1 MAQSPLS
8 KCPSPVD
15 TDTPGFPGKP
25 QSWLPILLLHS
36 PLSFV
41 STASPLLGTDVLM
54 STGAS
59 LTPVTALPF
68 PPPTP
73 GPEHW
78 PPWEQHLPPSLTPS
92 FPPGTTLLLPAVP
105 MTPLVATGGQVPM
118 ATGPCN
124 ITVQLRSEGR
134 PAEPLQMQSF
144 VLTPGTVTWGAPGA
158 LSGSATCPAPLS
170 LAPSLATPAVGVT
183 QAAMGGWAP
192 GLPPL
197 APPPAA
203 QRAPSIPPINAGPRP
218 PGTSREGS
226 LATSQSQPPQVDSCN
241 RKSVYKN
248 YRRWQRFKSLARR
261 HLPQS
266 PDAEALSCFLI
277 PVLRSLARLKPTMTL
292 EEGLRRAE
300 QEWERTSDSDRMM
313 YYAMAAKFKEFE
325 AEEETQLQQL
335 QSMKGVQG
343 LPPPAPPKPEPRG
356 PPAPKVGPQLGTH
369 VPTGAQRKGNRDLGM
384 ATVPT
389 SALFPQ
395 GGHWSFHLNSHPEG
409 VSAALC
415 HYGVLTW
422 SAVELL
428 SHLPRPRET
437 KAPKEIP
444 LEAVKE
450 YEDILEELLGP
461 VHLATEE
468 TDAECPEDGT
478 YPDPGLLSYVD
489 QLCSQEDFVT
499 KVEAVI
505 HPQFLAALLSPE
517 PQLDPLALAEELEEE
532 EGLSPEEL
540 VQKRL
545 LALKEELGVQASTTH
560 RAPQL
565 DSSPR
570 QSDVTQDAQRHDE
583 GPQLGVSEEDSPPEM
598 ESEEL
603 PREDAGPGPEDGSS
617 EEKEEVPSLDFILA
631 TQISLSSA
639 PAPAAESRK
648 RDLCGGQGSD
658 DKLPQPTP
666 DLSISGRPALSPELV
681 RPSQPNKRRPWPPP
695 RAPEGLRGFTIGCQ
709 GKAARPAP
717 GGGGPVPVLGVS
729 GCRDPGLHPPPSR
742 HSRRPARA
750 GPGSAA
756 SNAPARAARPQPR
769 PPARGRR
776 GSEPGVGAGLGVG
789 VAGPTP
795 QLRSPRPGG
804 GPRGRAA
811 RGARTLTTPRRG
823 SPRRG
828 SGLLE
833 RGLPSNT
840 CPRTASGPA
849 PAAAA
854 AAVLG
859 TKLRGRR
866 SAPASPPG
874 GAAPPPLQPPPLAAG
889 SRGGV
894 ARETRRDASR
904 SNRLPPACLTK

>member
-1 MAQSPLS
+1 MKTSPRHLHMAQSPLS

-68 PPPTP
+68 PPPAP

-92 FPPGTTLLLPAVP
+92 FPPGTTLLLPAFP

-532 EGLSPEEL
+532 EGLSLEEL

-545 LALKEELGVQASTTH
+545 LALKEELGVQAPTTH

-603 PREDAGPGPEDGSS
+603 PRCNGTESGLNTSKHWILSPDHEGFPLSEAGQPLSPPQGQRHTPPSLGPTDTSNLRETSPLREDAGPGPEDGSS

-631 TQISLSSA
+631 TQYCLMPWGGKSHSSAPGPLRFLCPGVRGAPQAPSPHRISLSSA

-681 RPSQPNKRRPWPPP
+681 RPSQPNKRR
-695 RAPEGLRGFTIGCQ
+695 C
-709 GKAARPAP
+709 
-717 GGGGPVPVLGVS
+717 
-729 GCRDPGLHPPPSR
+729 DPF
-742 HSRRPARA
+742 
-750 GPGSAA
+750 
-756 SNAPARAARPQPR
+756 
-769 PPARGRR
+769 
-776 GSEPGVGAGLGVG
+776 
-789 VAGPTP
+789 VAG
-795 QLRSPRPGG
+795 SV
-804 GPRGRAA
+804 
-811 RGARTLTTPRRG
+811 RR
-823 SPRRG
+823 RRK
-828 SGLLE
+828 
-833 RGLPSNT
+833 RHCN
-840 CPRTASGPA
+840 
-849 PAAAA
+849 
-854 AAVLG
+854 
-859 TKLRGRR
+859 
-866 SAPASPPG
+866 
-874 GAAPPPLQPPPLAAG
+874 
-889 SRGGV
+889 
-894 ARETRRDASR
+894 
-904 SNRLPPACLTK
+904 N

>member
-1 MAQSPLS
+1 
-8 KCPSPVD
+8 
-15 TDTPGFPGKP
+15 
-25 QSWLPILLLHS
+25 
-36 PLSFV
+36 
-41 STASPLLGTDVLM
+41 M

-300 QEWERTSDSDRMM
+300 QGERTSDSDRMM

-369 VPTGAQRKGNRDLGM
+369 VPTGAQRK
-384 ATVPT
+384 
-389 SALFPQ
+389 
-395 GGHWSFHLNSHPEG
+395 
-409 VSAALC
+409 
-415 HYGVLTW
+415 
-422 SAVELL
+422 
-428 SHLPRPRET
+428 ET
-437 KAPKEIP
+437 KEPKEIP

-666 DLSISGRPALSPELV
+666 DLSISGRPALSPEL
-681 RPSQPNKRRPWPPP
+681 QKQ
-695 RAPEGLRGFTIGCQ
+695 A
-709 GKAARPAP
+709 
-717 GGGGPVPVLGVS
+717 GVS
-729 GCRDPGLHPPPSR
+729 SD
-742 HSRRPARA
+742 
-750 GPGSAA
+750 
-756 SNAPARAARPQPR
+756 
-769 PPARGRR
+769 
-776 GSEPGVGAGLGVG
+776 
-789 VAGPTP
+789 
-795 QLRSPRPGG
+795 LRSETLKRMLEEKLMKE
-804 GPRGRAA
+804 
-811 RGARTLTTPRRG
+811 GASLKLDPLEPSTLKLIHTK
-823 SPRRG
+823 
-828 SGLLE
+828 
-833 RGLPSNT
+833 
-840 CPRTASGPA
+840 
-849 PAAAA
+849 PAA
-854 AAVLG
+854 LH
-859 TKLRGRR
+859 
-866 SAPASPPG
+866 
-874 GAAPPPLQPPPLAAG
+874 Q
-889 SRGGV
+889 
-894 ARETRRDASR
+894 
-904 SNRLPPACLTK
+904 

>member
-68 PPPTP
+68 PPPAP

-92 FPPGTTLLLPAVP
+92 FPPGTTLLLPAFP

-532 EGLSPEEL
+532 EGLSLEEL

-545 LALKEELGVQASTTH
+545 LALKEELGVQAPTTH

-666 DLSISGRPALSPELV
+666 DLSISGRPALSPELARGGKQDDDFGV
-681 RPSQPNKRRPWPPP
+681 VHTRRSNRFADHGRHPEHLKDFAASQSAVKGSEGRPGKRGKQRPSP
-695 RAPEGLRGFTIGCQ
+695 
-709 GKAARPAP
+709 
-717 GGGGPVPVLGVS
+717 
-729 GCRDPGLHPPPSR
+729 
-742 HSRRPARA
+742 
-750 GPGSAA
+750 
-756 SNAPARAARPQPR
+756 
-769 PPARGRR
+769 
-776 GSEPGVGAGLGVG
+776 
-789 VAGPTP
+789 
-795 QLRSPRPGG
+795 
-804 GPRGRAA
+804 
-811 RGARTLTTPRRG
+811 
-823 SPRRG
+823 
-828 SGLLE
+828 
-833 RGLPSNT
+833 
-840 CPRTASGPA
+840 SGPA
-849 PAAAA
+849 PAENPGARTAGQRAWGRGRARGRGRGAHAAAAYAEAGRGSARAGGTRGADTHHTTPREPSPRQRAAGARPPVEHLPADRLGARARRRRRRRAGHEAPRPPLCSRLASRRGRAAA
-854 AAVLG
+854 AAAAAAG
-859 TKLRGRR
+859 GREQGRR
-866 SAPASPPG
+866 RSGDPQRCQ
-874 GAAPPPLQPPPLAAG
+874 PLQPTA
-889 SRGGV
+889 
-894 ARETRRDASR
+894 
-904 SNRLPPACLTK
+904 ACLPK